1 MDGFEE
7 NDMNLNSYLS
17 SWWLYDLGHTIDE
30 DAYTRFMTWMGQPRV
45 VKTLKVRG
53 WRRYTFDMFV
63 EDMNML
69 GERGSLRKHSAFAIS
84 GQA

>member
-1 MDGFEE
+1 
-7 NDMNLNSYLS
+7 
-17 SWWLYDLGHTIDE
+17 
-30 DAYTRFMTWMGQPRV
+30 MGQPRV

-69 GERGSLRKHSAFAIS
+69 GERGSLIKHSAFAIS